1 MGDHNLT
8 GTYGRGLMSLVI
20 TGLLGLSFGC
30 GNRNQVS
37 SVEASVKQP
46 EPTTSAEPK
55 SGESKSVDPQVQ
67 SEIDKAESEKR
78 ATLLKDAQSA
88 IDETRNAVAALDKGD
103 KDAALQAL
111 SRVTG
116 KLDLVISRDPK
127 LALAPVAVSTT
138 IFDLYTNADTV
149 KTVVKQAK
157 DDLSS
162 NQVQQARSLL
172 TYLASEADIHVT
184 ELPLATY
191 PGAIKAVAPLI
202 DAGKIDEAKAALVTV
217 LNTLAIETY
226 IIPLPQVRAEAMLAV
241 ADSLAAKNGRTP
253 DDNTKVRAL
262 IDGARNEIKFAEAL
276 GYGTK
281 DDYKPLYAQL
291 DDVQKKIDGGQSG
304 KGLFGK
310 LRQSIKNFKFAS

>member
-1 MGDHNLT
+1 
-8 GTYGRGLMSLVI
+8 MSLVI

-88 IDETRNAVAALDKGD
+88 IDETRNALAALDKGD

-111 SRVTG
+111 SRATG
-116 KLDLVISRDPK
+116 NLDLVISRDPK
-127 LALAPVAVSTT
+127 LALAPVGVSTT

-157 DDLSS
+157 DDLSN
-162 NQVQQARSLL
+162 NQVQRRSRLV
-172 TYLASEADIHVT
+172 D
-184 ELPLATY
+184 LP
-191 PGAIKAVAPLI
+191 G
-202 DAGKIDEAKAALVTV
+202 E
-217 LNTLAIETY
+217 
-226 IIPLPQVRAEAMLAV
+226 
-241 ADSLAAKNGRTP
+241 
-253 DDNTKVRAL
+253 
-262 IDGARNEIKFAEAL
+262 
-276 GYGTK
+276 
-281 DDYKPLYAQL
+281 
-291 DDVQKKIDGGQSG
+291 
-304 KGLFGK
+304 
-310 LRQSIKNFKFAS
+310 